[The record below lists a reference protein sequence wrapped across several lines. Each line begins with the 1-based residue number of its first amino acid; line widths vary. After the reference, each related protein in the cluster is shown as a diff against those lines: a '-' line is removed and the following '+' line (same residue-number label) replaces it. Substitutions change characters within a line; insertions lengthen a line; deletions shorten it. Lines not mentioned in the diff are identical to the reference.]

1 MSLTSFKVLSVGK
14 NINNNAVLSQVRAQ
28 LNSTVGD
35 PKLHDRGTI
44 DFGTVESTVGNA
56 NHPDNK
62 IMMEFEIIVNDH
74 ANVTNGSKH
83 WVGVGVR
90 GGKRMMWIGD
100 VALIA
105 DVPLDRRPVLQVSA
119 TCALPGTQLACN
131 DATSLTRRYTL
142 YFNTVN
148 TVLSMVFFLKAA
160 L

>member
-1 MSLTSFKVLSVGK
+1 MNKTSIMSLVSLKVNSVGK
-14 NINNNAVLSQVRAQ
+14 NIANNSALTNVKAQ

-35 PKLHDRGTI
+35 QKLYDRGTL
-44 DFGTVESTVGNA
+44 DFGVVENVVGDA
-56 NHPDNK
+56 DHPDNM

-90 GGKRMMWIGD
+90 GGKRMMWVGD

-119 TCALPGTQLACN
+119 TCALPGTQLACK
-131 DATSLTRRYTL
+131 DASSLTR
-142 YFNTVN
+142 
-148 TVLSMVFFLKAA
+148 K
-160 L
+160 